1 MIKYLFSVTISII
14 LIAKVSSGSGQTKID
29 TLKFSTV
36 EAEKIFLQNNLPLL
50 AEKLNIN
57 QADARI
63 LQAKAWPNPTLTVD
77 ELQTYVNSTT
87 DDIPPI
93 FGNFWRNRN
102 FAVQIEQLIL
112 TAGKRKKNINLEVKN
127 KEFAEIMFTDML
139 QALKAEFRQT
149 IFEIQYIQRIENSWQ
164 IQLQEVRKLLN
175 AQQTQFKEGH
185 ISEVEVFRLKALEI
199 SLKAEINT
207 LKEEMSAKQKALK
220 NLMFIKPQT
229 YVVISDE
236 LTAESLAQFKNKT
249 LNELIDLSD
258 NNSLVRATK
267 SRTDISEATLAIEQA
282 NKTPNINLISNYDR
296 NGSTMR
302 NFVGLGISMEL
313 PVFNKNKGNIQVA
326 KYEVEKSM
334 LIQKSTKAQ
343 VNNTIVK
350 HWNDLNQA
358 ISLYESIDK
367 NFVGKLDDM
376 TRAISKNFLE
386 HNINLLQF
394 LDYYESFR
402 QSKEQYYNSI
412 KNILLKKEDL
422 NYLIGG
428 EI

>member
-1 MIKYLFSVTISII
+1 MIKYLFSVTISIL
-14 LIAKVSSGSGQTKID
+14 LIAKVSSVSGQTTID
-29 TLKFSTV
+29 TLKFSIV
-36 EAEKIFLQNNLPLL
+36 EAENIFLQSNMPLL

-199 SLKAEINT
+199 SLKGEINA
-207 LKEEMSAKQKALK
+207 LKEEMSTNQKAIK
-220 NLMFIKPQT
+220 NLMFIEPQT
-229 YVVISDE
+229 YVIIIDE

-249 LNELIDLSD
+249 LSELIDLSD
-258 NNSLVRATK
+258 NNSLLRASK
-267 SRTDISEATLAIEQA
+267 SRIDISAATLAIEQA
-282 NKTPNINLISNYDR
+282 NKTPNINLIANYDR

-313 PVFNKNKGNIQVA
+313 PVFNKNKGNIQA
-326 KYEVEKSM
+326 ARYEVEKSV
-334 LIQKSTKAQ
+334 LLQKSTKAQ

-376 TRAISKNFLE
+376 TRAISKNFME

>member
-29 TLKFSTV
+29 TLKFSTI

-77 ELQTYVNSTT
+77 ELQTYINSTT

-164 IQLQEVRKLLN
+164 VQLQEVRKLLN
-175 AQQTQFKEGH
+175 AQQTQFREGH

-199 SLKAEINT
+199 SLKGEINA
-207 LKEEMSAKQKALK
+207 LKEEMSSKQKVLK
-220 NLMFIKPQT
+220 NLMFIEPQT
-229 YVVISDE
+229 YLIINNE

-249 LNELIDLSD
+249 LNELIDLSE
-258 NNSLVRATK
+258 NNSLLRASK
-267 SRTDISEATLAIEQA
+267 SRIDISEATLAIELA

-313 PVFNKNKGNIQVA
+313 PVFNKNKGNIQAA

-334 LIQKSTKAQ
+334 LLQKSTKAQ

-358 ISLYESIDK
+358 IALYESIDK

>member
-1 MIKYLFSVTISII
+1 MIKYLFSVTISIL
-14 LIAKVSSGSGQTKID
+14 LIAKVSSVSGQTKID
-29 TLKFSTV
+29 TLKFSIV
-36 EAEKIFLQNNLPLL
+36 EAEKIFLQSNLPLL

-63 LQAKAWPNPTLTVD
+63 LQAKAWPNPNLIVD
-77 ELQTYVNSTT
+77 EIQTYVNSTS

-102 FAVQIEQLIL
+102 FAVQVEQLIL

-164 IQLQEVRKLLN
+164 IQLQEIRKLLN

-199 SLKAEINT
+199 ALKGEINA
-207 LKEEMSAKQKALK
+207 LKEEMSSKQKAIK
-220 NLMFIKPQT
+220 NLMFIEPQT
-229 YVVISDE
+229 YVIINDE
-236 LTAESLAQFKNKT
+236 LTAESLAQFKNNT
-249 LNELIDLSD
+249 LNELIDLSE
-258 NNSLVRATK
+258 NNSLLRASK
-267 SRTDISEATLAIEQA
+267 SRIDISEATLAIELA

-313 PVFNKNKGNIQVA
+313 PVFNKNKGNIQAA
-326 KYEVEKSM
+326 KYEVEKNM
-334 LIQKSTKAQ
+334 LLQKSAKAQ

>member
-207 LKEEMSAKQKALK
+207 LKEEMSAKQKAIK
-220 NLMFIKPQT
+220 NFMFIKPQT

-258 NNSLVRATK
+258 NNSLVRASK
-267 SRTDISEATLAIEQA
+267 SRIDISEATLAIEHA

>member
-1 MIKYLFSVTISII
+1 MIKYLFSVTISIL
-14 LIAKVSSGSGQTKID
+14 LIAKVSSVSGQTKID
-29 TLKFSTV
+29 TLKFSIV
-36 EAEKIFLQNNLPLL
+36 EAEKIFLQSNLPLL

-63 LQAKAWPNPTLTVD
+63 LQAKAWPNPTLIVD

-175 AQQTQFKEGH
+175 AQQAQFKEGH
-185 ISEVEVFRLKALEI
+185 ISEVEIFRLKALEI
-199 SLKAEINT
+199 SLKGEINA
-207 LKEEMSAKQKALK
+207 LKEEMSSKQKAIK
-220 NLMFIKPQT
+220 NLMFIEPQT
-229 YVVISDE
+229 YVIIIDE
-236 LTAESLAQFKNKT
+236 LTAQSLAQFKNKT
-249 LNELIDLSD
+249 LTELIDLSD
-258 NNSLVRATK
+258 NNSLLRASK
-267 SRTDISEATLAIEQA
+267 SRMDISEATLAIEQA
-282 NKTPNINLISNYDR
+282 NKTPNINLIANYDR

-313 PVFNKNKGNIQVA
+313 PVFNKNKGNILVA

-334 LIQKSTKAQ
+334 LLQKSAKVQ

-358 ISLYESIDK
+358 FALYESIDK

-376 TRAISKNFLE
+376 TRAISKNFME